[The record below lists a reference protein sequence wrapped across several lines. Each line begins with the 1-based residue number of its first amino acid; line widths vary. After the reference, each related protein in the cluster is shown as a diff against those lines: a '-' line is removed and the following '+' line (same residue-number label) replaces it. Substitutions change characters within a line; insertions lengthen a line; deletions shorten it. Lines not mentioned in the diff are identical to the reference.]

1 MKLEHSGFISSS
13 EHTKMRK
20 KLEPA
25 PTPTPTTRSLNSKS
39 STLNNSLK
47 TVYVNLRKFSFLASS
62 IEANGER
69 LYNGEV
75 RSSEREGWATLA
87 YLSVTWAD
95 SGGAIEAWCSQRHN
109 VFPYQVAKGSDRGLE
124 LQTFYLGIIF
134 NSDRFDSFDK
144 IC

>member
-1 MKLEHSGFISSS
+1 
-13 EHTKMRK
+13 MRK
-20 KLEPA
+20 KLESA

-39 STLNNSLK
+39 S